1 MKISRISETPFHTI
15 AYEVVTAGAKRIVPA
30 TLPLL
35 DAVVDHLPTG
45 VEAIVVAADL
55 QGREPRWQAASSP
68 AATEPRLLGELL
80 ADELEV
86 LSEIDALPALDKVGV
101 ILAGD
106 MFAKPDLSGR
116 GGKGDVR
123 GVWHAFAREC
133 RWVVG
138 VAGNHDAYTA
148 NPSPPPP
155 AQVVFDKEPGLHL
168 LDGDCVDLDGMS
180 VAGISGI
187 VGNPRR
193 PWRRDEPA
201 FAAAVRKLASDAPE
215 ILVLHDGPDVADT
228 DLRGWKSIR
237 KAIESAPPQLVIR
250 GHDHWTTPLGT
261 LANGSQVL
269 NVDSRV
275 VVLRTE

>member
-1 MKISRISETPFHTI
+1 MKISRVSETPFHMI
-15 AYEVVTAGAKRIVPA
+15 PYEAVTSGAKRIVPV
-30 TLPLL
+30 TLPLF
-35 DAVVDHLPTG
+35 DAVVDQLPAG
-45 VEAIVVAADL
+45 MEAIVAAADL
-55 QGREPRWQAASSP
+55 QGREPRWQAVESQGVA
-68 AATEPRLLGELL
+68 EPRLLGELL

-86 LSEIDALPALDKVGV
+86 LSEIGALPALDKVGV

-106 MFAKPDLSGR
+106 MFAKPDLGGR

-123 GVWHAFAREC
+123 GVWRAFARRC

-138 VAGNHDAYTA
+138 VAGNHDTFGA
-148 NPSPPPP
+148 NLPTPGQ
-155 AQVVFDKEPGLHL
+155 AQFEGEPRIHL
-168 LDGDCVDLDGMS
+168 LDGNSVGLDGMN

-193 PWRRDEPA
+193 PWRGDEGA
-201 FAAAVRKLASDAPE
+201 FAEAVRKVASAAPE
-215 ILVLHDGPDVADT
+215 ILVLHDGPDIANT
-228 DLRGWKSIR
+228 DLRGWESIR
-237 KAIESAPPQLVIR
+237 KALEAAPPQLIIR
-250 GHDHWTTPLGT
+250 GHDHWSRPLGT